1 MLIINNHA
9 FNRQD
14 AHDQW
19 TLRMESYQELPKTEA
34 HLQCVLSH
42 WWTFFLTLSCL
53 CPLWFLPGQGS
64 FVNYS
69 VFPNKEWQIHL
80 FFILFFIFTYFLAH
94 NCLIGAWTSSFYAD
108 REMPSVMKLSTHQ
121 RENDPQQP
129 LPSGT
134 LCLLNVFCLFLLTMD
149 HVGICSNNLTL
160 EPGHSAFCNMLS
172 TQHGSHGFGF
182 SSEPQSFPV
191 PAPAQ
196 AAMWHKQR

>member
-1 MLIINNHA
+1 MDI
-9 FNRQD
+9 
-14 AHDQW
+14 
-19 TLRMESYQELPKTEA
+19 
-34 HLQCVLSH
+34 
-42 WWTFFLTLSCL
+42 FLTLSCL
-53 CPLWFLPGQGS
+53 CPLWFLPGQGL
-64 FVNYS
+64 FINYS

-80 FFILFFIFTYFLAH
+80 FFILFLYIFLAH

-108 REMPSVMKLSTHQ
+108 REMPSAMKLSTHQ

-196 AAMWHKQR
+196 QRCDISRDKNSVLRWRRCRRVFSPAYRFAGA

>member
-1 MLIINNHA
+1 MTNPLI
-9 FNRQD
+9 
-14 AHDQW
+14 
-19 TLRMESYQELPKTEA
+19 LY
-34 HLQCVLSH
+34 
-42 WWTFFLTLSCL
+42 
-53 CPLWFLPGQGS
+53 
-64 FVNYS
+64 
-69 VFPNKEWQIHL
+69 
-80 FFILFFIFTYFLAH
+80 FIFYFYIFFLAH

-160 EPGHSAFCNMLS
+160 EPVHSAFCTMLS
-172 TQHGSHGFGF
+172 TQHGSHSFGF

-196 AAMWHKQR
+196 QRCDISRDKNSVLQWRRCRRVFSPAYRFGGA